1 MKPLPP
7 RRLSLLLVGLL
18 LAACGGEAG
27 DAPPAGGAAG
37 LDAPDFP
44 LSLEAPTLF
53 QLGGFDAEGWE
64 QFGELRTPGFDG
76 AGNLYL
82 LDRQAGR
89 VTVVD
94 STGALVRAFGRQGNG
109 PGELAS
115 PMGMAVFPD
124 GQVVISDLGNRGF
137 VVFAPDGSF
146 LRLVPFQQTQF
157 ATNIAPLPSGDV
169 YQAGGGIR
177 ISLGGPGGAA
187 PAPPTTRPVVR
198 YSLEDAS
205 VDTLWNGWMMPPPDA
220 PDGPPITLPGSGGGS
235 ITISSIPPLRAFEAP
250 LLVSPLPDG
259 GLVVVDSVGYAVK
272 VVRGGVL
279 EQVLGRPV
287 QPVEVTPAIEAAEQ
301 ERRLADLEDGSSQMQ
316 ITVRGPGGGGGPID
330 ASGMERSRIEGMV
343 FAAEIPV
350 VAGLAADPQGRVWV
364 QRTGSV
370 PGTEGSTDIITLEGE
385 YLGTIPPEGVRIPTA
400 FGPDGLIAYLTRDEF
415 DVSVVEVRRLP
426 AEWVSGN

>member
-1 MKPLPP
+1 MKPLPT
-7 RRLSLLLVGLL
+7 RLLPLLIPGLF

-27 DAPPAGGAAG
+27 NAPPAGGAAG

-44 LSLEAPTLF
+44 LALQAPTVF

-64 QFGELRTPGFDG
+64 QFGELRAPGFDG
-76 AGNLYL
+76 DGNLYL
-82 LDRQAGR
+82 LDRQASR

-94 STGALVRAFGRQGNG
+94 STGALVRSFGRQGNG

-157 ATNIAPLPSGDV
+157 ATTIAPLPSGDV
-169 YQAGGGIR
+169 YQAGGGVR
-177 ISLGGPGGAA
+177 ISMGGPGG
-187 PAPPTTRPVVR
+187 PPSPPTTRPVVR
-198 YSLEDAS
+198 YSLADAS

-220 PDGPPITLPGSGGGS
+220 PDGPAITLPGSGF
-235 ITISSIPPLRAFEAP
+235 TINAMPPLRAFEAP
-250 LLVSPLPDG
+250 LLANPLPDG

-279 EQVLGRPV
+279 EQELGRPV
-287 QPVEVTPAIEAAEQ
+287 LPVAVTPAIEAAEQ
-301 ERRLADLEDGSSQMQ
+301 ERRLAALEDGSNQTQ
-316 ITVRGPGGGGGPID
+316 IRVLGPGGAGGSVD
-330 ASGMERSRIEGMV
+330 ASAMERTRIEGMV

-350 VAGLAADPQGRVWV
+350 IAGLAVDPQGRLWV
-364 QRTGSV
+364 QRAGSV
-370 PGTEGSTDIITLEGE
+370 PGREGPTDIITLEGE

-400 FGPDGLIAYLTRDEF
+400 FGPDGLVAYLTRDEF

>member
-1 MKPLPP
+1 MKPLAP
-7 RRLSLLLVGLL
+7 RLFPLLLTVLL
-18 LAACGGEAG
+18 LAACGGDAG
-27 DAPPAGGAAG
+27 NAPPAGGVAG

-53 QLGGFDAEGWE
+53 QLGGFDAQGWE
-64 QFGELRTPGFDG
+64 QFGELGPAGFDG

-82 LDRQAGR
+82 LDRQASR

-94 STGALVRAFGRQGNG
+94 STGALVRSFGRQGNG

-115 PMGMAVFPD
+115 PMGMAVFPE

-137 VVFAPDGSF
+137 VVFDAEGAF

-157 ATNIAPLPSGDV
+157 ATTIAPLPSGDV
-169 YQAGGGIR
+169 YQAGGGVR
-177 ISLGGPGGAA
+177 ISMGGPGGA
-187 PAPPTTRPVVR
+187 PAPPTSRPVVR
-198 YSLEDAS
+198 YSLTDAS

-235 ITISSIPPLRAFEAP
+235 ITISAMPPLRAFEAP
-250 LLVSPLPDG
+250 LLASPLPDG
-259 GLVVVDSVGYAVK
+259 ALVVVDSVGYAVK
-272 VVRGGVL
+272 VVRGGIL

-287 QPVEVTPAIEAAEQ
+287 PPVAVTPAIEAAEQ
-301 ERRLADLEDGSSQMQ
+301 ERRLAALEDGSSQMQ
-316 ITVRGPGGGGGPID
+316 VLVRGPGGAGGSVD
-330 ASGMERSRIEGMV
+330 ASAMERTRIEGMV

-350 VAGLAADPQGRVWV
+350 VAGLATDPQGRVWV
-364 QRTGSV
+364 QRAGSA
-370 PGTEGSTDIITLEGE
+370 PGAEGPTDIITLEGE

-400 FGPDGLIAYLTRDEF
+400 FGPDGLMAYLSRDEF

-426 AEWVSGN
+426 AAWVSGN